1 MSFLHKIVKTL
12 GRLGG
17 TTLKRIGILLVCIS
31 VIALLVQPVQT
42 IAKPGVSA
50 RNAVLMEQN
59 TGRVLYEKA
68 ANDQHLIASITKI
81 MTAIVAVES
90 GMLDETVTASRRS
103 VYTEGSSI
111 YLEEGEKMK
120 LKDLVYGL
128 MLRSGNDAAV
138 AIAEHVGGSVEG
150 FVHLMNQKAQWL
162 GMTNSHFDNP
172 HGLDS
177 ETHYSTAY
185 DMALLMRHAM
195 NNKTFQEITSAKS
208 YKAESRQFAWG
219 NKNKLLTRYYE
230 YSTGGKTGYTKQAGR
245 TLVSTAEKDGMKLIV
260 VTLDGPDDWKD
271 HMGLFN
277 WGFENYDMKILQEEG
292 IQSYSMQNSDD
303 IVKGF
308 IHDDIL
314 YPLTEEENKKL
325 TSETF
330 IEKGAAEDDP
340 GDVIGKKIFR
350 IDGKPITSTSI
361 YSEAQPEETLGFWN
375 QVVQVL
381 KKMTGTQVD
390 G

>member
-1 MSFLHKIVKTL
+1 M
-12 GRLGG
+12 
-17 TTLKRIGILLVCIS
+17 KRIGILLVCIS

-59 TGRVLYEKA
+59 TGRVLFEKA

-277 WGFENYDMKILQEEG
+277 WGFENYNMKKLQEEG
-292 IQSYSMQNSDD
+292 IQSYSMQGSDD

-314 YPLTEEENKKL
+314 YPLTEEENEKL

-381 KKMTGTQVD
+381 KKMTGAQAD